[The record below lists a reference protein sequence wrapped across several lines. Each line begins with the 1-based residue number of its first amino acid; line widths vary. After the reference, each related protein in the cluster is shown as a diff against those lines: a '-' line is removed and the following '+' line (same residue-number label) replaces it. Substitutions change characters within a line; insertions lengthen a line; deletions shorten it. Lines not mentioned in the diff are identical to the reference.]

1 MTTLAEPT
9 TADIAAEPGPLP
21 GTRWSGARSAGS
33 RWGAGALGIVAVVA
47 LWTVAGVFEWFR
59 GTIPTPVAVLR
70 AIGDQG
76 GDFYATNVTPTVE
89 LALRGFLWGNGLAI
103 LIALIVVI
111 VPAVEGLATQLAI
124 ISYCTPLIAVAP
136 IIQVA
141 FSEVQTM
148 IVFLAA
154 ISVFFTTMIGALSG
168 LRSPKPAELDLIRV
182 YGGGPFAQLL
192 RVRVVAAL
200 PNTLAALKISAPAA
214 VLGAVLGEFLSAP
227 EQGIGPAMILAQQQA
242 AIPQVWAIA
251 LIAGAIAGVGYAVIA
266 VVARFVERWARGE
279 RAW

>member
-1 MTTLAEPT
+1 MTTLAEPRP
-9 TADIAAEPGPLP
+9 DLAAEPGPLP
-21 GTRWSGARSAGS
+21 GTRWSGARTAGS
-33 RWGAGALGIVAVVA
+33 RWGAGALGIVVVLAV
-47 LWTVAGVFEWFR
+47 WTLAGVFQWFR

-70 AIGDQG
+70 AIGEQG

-103 LIALIVVI
+103 AIALLVVLI
-111 VPAVEGLATQLAI
+111 PAVEGLATQLAI

-154 ISVFFTTMIGALSG
+154 ISVFFTTMIGVLSG
-168 LRSPKPAELDLIRV
+168 LRSPNAAELDLVRV
-182 YGGGPFAQLL
+182 YGGGPFAQLV
-192 RVRVVAAL
+192 RVRIVSAL
-200 PNTLAALKISAPAA
+200 PNTLAALKIAAPAA
-214 VLGAVLGEFLSAP
+214 VLGAVLGEFLSMP
-227 EQGIGPAMILAQQQA
+227 EQGIGPSMILAQQQA

-251 LIAGAIAGVGYAVIA
+251 LIAGVVAGVGYAIVAVI
-266 VVARFVERWARGE
+266 ARFVDRWARGE
-279 RAW
+279 AIR

>member
-1 MTTLAEPT
+1 MTAVVEPT

-21 GTRWSGARSAGS
+21 GTRWSGARTAGS
-33 RWGAGALGIVAVVA
+33 RWGAGALGIVAVIA

-59 GTIPTPVAVLR
+59 GTIPTPLAVLR

-103 LIALIVVI
+103 VIALIVVV
-111 VPAVEGLATQLAI
+111 VPAIEGLATQLAI

-141 FSEVQTM
+141 FAEVQTM

-154 ISVFFTTMIGALSG
+154 ISVFFTTMIGTLSG
-168 LRSPKPAELDLIRV
+168 LRSPNPAELDLIRV
-182 YGGGPFAQLL
+182 YGGGPFAQLF

-227 EQGIGPAMILAQQQA
+227 EQGIGPAMILAQQA
-242 AIPQVWAIA
+242 AEIPQVWAIA
-251 LIAGAIAGVGYAVIA
+251 LIAGAIAGIGYAAVA
-266 VVARFVERWARGE
+266 VVARVVGRWARGGQ
-279 RAW
+279 AW

>member
-1 MTTLAEPT
+1 MTALAEP
-9 TADIAAEPGPLP
+9 DLAAEPGPLP
-21 GTRWSGARSAGS
+21 GTRWAGARTAGS
-33 RWGAGALGIVAVVA
+33 RWGAGALGIVAVLAV
-47 LWTVAGVFEWFR
+47 WTIAGVFQWFR

-76 GDFYATNVTPTVE
+76 GDFYATNVVPTVE

-103 LIALIVVI
+103 AIALLVVLI
-111 VPAVEGLATQLAI
+111 PAVEGLATQLAI

-154 ISVFFTTMIGALSG
+154 ISVFFTTMIGVLSG
-168 LRSPKPAELDLIRV
+168 LRSPNPAELDLIRV
-182 YGGGPFAQLL
+182 YGGGPFAQLA
-192 RVRVVAAL
+192 RVRIVTAL
-200 PNTLAALKISAPAA
+200 PNTLAALKIAAPAA
-214 VLGAVLGEFLSAP
+214 VLGAVLGEFLSMP
-227 EQGIGPAMILAQQQA
+227 EQGIGPSMILAQQQA

-251 LIAGAIAGVGYAVIA
+251 LIAGAVAGIGYAIVA
-266 VVARFVERWARGE
+266 LVARFVDRWARGE
-279 RAW
+279 SIR